1 MKAKNMSDNIIKQLA
16 DHPHQDPIGFEQI
29 LIIEN
34 YNRIFNN
41 LLAAY
46 GRLMYI
52 KQFYPKSYSRQLI
65 DTDYCFSRR
74 AEILI
79 ARDNSYHS
87 SLTTMREISKLYK
100 IELGWVEEL
109 EKVVS

>member
-1 MKAKNMSDNIIKQLA
+1 MKAKNMSDNINKQLA
-16 DHPHQDPIGFEQI
+16 DYPHQDPLGFEQI

-52 KQFYPKSYSRQLI
+52 KQFYPKSSVRQLI
-65 DTDYCFSRR
+65 DTDYCVSRR
-74 AEILI
+74 EEILI
-79 ARDNSYHS
+79 ARDNSYHG
-87 SLTTMREISKLYK
+87 SLSTMREISNLYK
-100 IELGWVEEL
+100 IELGWVEQL
-109 EKVVS
+109 EKIVS